1 VFARGLGDERSSG
14 ATDRYAIVLAMPDA
28 TPEHPTP
35 VAVTTGRG
43 ILIYGMYPLA
53 RMDRAPEVRIAMMT
67 EALGRQVH
75 TERIAGGRFGRF
87 RGWLGWLVRGGP
99 RRIGAVYVESS
110 TSSAMPTDLAFFALM
125 RLLRRPVGVY
135 FRDAYQLFRDVH
147 PRTRKRQILTDWLWR
162 VTTPL
167 LKGVAS
173 VRYSPSRG
181 LATALK
187 LKRPV
192 LLPPGTDPSLPQLG
206 AGERDVVAAVVQI
219 GPRSG
224 FDTLLAAMELVRK
237 RRPKARLIVGSK
249 ATADWLQGMPD
260 WVSVSA
266 VNRDS
271 LPQVLEPARVCVL
284 PLPINAYTNLAVA
297 VRMLDFL
304 GFGKPVVATDTDE
317 ARALIA
323 ASQAGIAT
331 PATPE
336 GLAEGILRV
345 LEDDR
350 LAARMAGAA
359 RAYARSPEAT
369 WDARAQT
376 VLSTLG
382 ISGREPASGLPTD

>member
-1 VFARGLGDERSSG
+1 
-14 ATDRYAIVLAMPDA
+14 MPEPAKDS
-28 TPEHPTP
+28 PTP
-35 VAVTTGRG
+35 VTPAAGRG
-43 ILIYGMYPLA
+43 ILVYGMYPLG

-75 TERIAGGRFGRF
+75 AERIAGGRLGRCRAWFG
-87 RGWLGWLVRGGP
+87 WAVRGGP
-99 RRIGAVYVESS
+99 RRVGAVYVENS
-110 TSSAMPTDLAFFALM
+110 TSSVMPTDLAFLALM
-125 RLLRRPVGVY
+125 RLLRKPVGIY

-147 PRTRKRQILTDWLWR
+147 PRTRKRQVLTDWLWR
-162 VTTPL
+162 ATTPL

-173 VRYSPSRG
+173 VPYSPSRG

-206 AGERDVVAAVVQI
+206 EGDRDVVAAVVQI

-224 FDTLLAAMELVRK
+224 FDTLLAAMELVRN

-249 ATADWLQGMPD
+249 AVPTSTASLPG
-260 WVSVSA
+260 WVEVA
-266 VNRDS
+266 PVNRNT
-271 LPQVLEPARVCVL
+271 LAELLKPARVCVL

-297 VRMLDFL
+297 VRLLDFL
-304 GFGKPVVATDTDE
+304 GLGKPVVATDTDE

-331 PATPE
+331 PDTPE

-350 LAARMAGAA
+350 LAARMAAAA
-359 RAYARSPEAT
+359 RSYARSPEAT
-369 WDARAQT
+369 WDTRART
-376 VLSTLG
+376 VLTSLG
-382 ISGREPASGLPTD
+382 ISVPEPASGPRTD